1 MSDESSSLASTS
13 YTFELCITASEESSS
28 LASTSYTFATAEH
41 PELELLISARS
52 VYSSFDKSTLLSPHS
67 KQVIATPWR
76 GVDND
81 DTRDDGASMD
91 LSELDPTCM
100 VVPTSEK
107 AYSGVSRYKDFVR
120 QLPVH
125 LSKYILS
132 WVDQVSLYN
141 CVCVSRHWRILVEE
155 VHNEFYVNQHL
166 WEEVMLMQ
174 VSVSSSF
181 SSYLSDF
188 HSGTMYDDICLH
200 AAWFVYF
207 LPRHSL
213 ILEICSPSI
222 QLPPLRLS
230 PSSSDSSSFALL
242 FPLPSFSHS

>member
-1 MSDESSSLASTS
+1 M
-13 YTFELCITASEESSS
+13 
-28 LASTSYTFATAEH
+28 
-41 PELELLISARS
+41 
-52 VYSSFDKSTLLSPHS
+52 V
-67 KQVIATPWR
+67 
-76 GVDND
+76 N
-81 DTRDDGASMD
+81 DDGASID

-141 CVCVSRHWRILVEE
+141 CVCVSRHWRLLVEE
-155 VHNEFYVNQHL
+155 VHEEFHVNQRL

-181 SSYLSDF
+181 SSYFTISHTFISGQCTMTFVSMLLGHVLPQLSMRSALTLSNYSF
-188 HSGTMYDDICLH
+188 NQRTVNEWNCVHSG
-200 AAWFVYF
+200 
-207 LPRHSL
+207 
-213 ILEICSPSI
+213 SI
-222 QLPPLRLS
+222 NMFKNRIVNYLVR
-230 PSSSDSSSFALL
+230 AGYT
-242 FPLPSFSHS
+242 

>member
-1 MSDESSSLASTS
+1 MKDLYKIDSKAILVIM
-13 YTFELCITASEESSS
+13 YTFIGNCAELCITASDESSS

-52 VYSSFDKSTLLSPHS
+52 MYSSFDKSTLLSPHS
-67 KQVIATPWR
+67 KQVIANPGR

-81 DTRDDGASMD
+81 DARDDGASMD

-174 VSVSSSF
+174 VSVFLQDPPVGSSPKHIVQF
-181 SSYLSDF
+181 CFYNRSS
-188 HSGTMYDDICLH
+188 
-200 AAWFVYF
+200 APFV
-207 LPRHSL
+207 L
-213 ILEICSPSI
+213 ILLLTKPSP
-222 QLPPLRLS
+222 L
-230 PSSSDSSSFALL
+230 
-242 FPLPSFSHS
+242 